1 MNSSFIVGG
10 IDWSPIVERMRV
22 KEGER
27 LPSYPGDL
35 KTALLDR
42 AGLTESPKGE
52 EAYQLAREIARLTTC
67 CDPEIT
73 YWFSRLVSLMNSEV
87 PNRECKGLECV
98 ALSL

>member
-1 MNSSFIVGG
+1 MSSSFIVGG
-10 IDWSPIVERMRV
+10 IDWSPIVDRMRV

-42 AGLTESPKGE
+42 AGLSDRAKGE

-67 CDPEIT
+67 CDPEIA
-73 YWFSRLVSLMNSEV
+73 YWFSRLVSLIDSQV
-87 PNRECKGLECV
+87 PDKECQGEECIT
-98 ALSL
+98 LSK

>member
-1 MNSSFIVGG
+1 MSSSFIVGQ

-22 KEGER
+22 KQGER

-42 AGLTESPKGE
+42 AGLKDRAKAED
-52 EAYQLAREIARLTTC
+52 AYNLAREIARLTTY

-73 YWFSRLVSLMNSEV
+73 YWFSRLVSLMDSQV
-87 PNRECKGLECV
+87 SDRECKGEEKV
-98 ALSL
+98 VLSK